1 MSAGKITLQAGN
13 GKLLNLSAPNSLN
26 ADKNIIPANINGD
39 NTQTFKVADAV
50 NTNEAVSKN
59 QLLAHYPTL
68 TYVEY
73 NTGVSVISIAQPAA
87 DTWFDLPSVIIT
99 IPKDGIYTVTY
110 DVRMYQDASTNSF
123 WKKHRVLKNGTEITK
138 SVLFGFNKYSENEN
152 GDSTF
157 SKTFVDS
164 FVSGDILQLQGYW
177 DSNTSGSTG
186 YSDSNGGTSIVA
198 IKIG

>member
-1 MSAGKITLQAGN
+1 MTKARDIADETHLKEIN
-13 GKLLNLSAPNSLN
+13 NKLIIKANL
-26 ADKNIIPANINGD
+26 NGD
-39 NTQTFKVADAV
+39 ASQRFKVADAID
-50 NTNEAVSKN
+50 NDDAVSKN

-73 NTGVSVISIAQPAA
+73 TTGTSNMSIAQPAA
-87 DTWFDLPSVIIT
+87 NAWFDLPSVTIT

-110 DVRMYQDASTNSF
+110 DVRMWQNPSTNFF

-138 SVLFGFNKYSENEN
+138 SVLFGFNKVALNVYD
-152 GDSTF
+152 DSTH

-164 FVSGDILQLQGYW
+164 FVSGDVLQVQGFWGSY
-177 DSNTSGSTG
+177 TSGSTG
-186 YSDSNGGTSIVA
+186 YSSKHGGTSIVA

>member
-26 ADKNIIPANINGD
+26 ADKSIIPANINGD

-50 NTNEAVSKN
+50 NVDEAVSKN
-59 QLLAHYPTL
+59 QLLAYYPTL

-73 NTGVSVISIAQPAA
+73 TTGTSSMSIAQPTAS
-87 DTWFDLPSVIIT
+87 TWFDLPSVIIT

-110 DVRMYQDASTNSF
+110 DIRMWQDLSTNSF

-138 SVLFGFNKYSENEN
+138 SVLFGFNKN
-152 GDSTF
+152 GANLNDESTH

-164 FVSGDILQLQGYW
+164 FVSGDVLQVQGYW
-177 DSNTSGSTG
+177 GNYTSGGTG
-186 YSDSNGGTSIVA
+186 YSDTQGGTSIVA